1 MLMVAC
7 VTLCMKV
14 RCDMYDL
21 IQHYLGHTYVV
32 DYALSLT
39 DCLNL
44 RDYNTFMT
52 DGVSRF
58 TCEVLT

>member
-1 MLMVAC
+1 MFLKGRV
-7 VTLCMKV
+7 
-14 RCDMYDL
+14 CDMYDL